1 MPGYSKAIMTVVI
14 QDGHHLVKL
23 DWHRALQDLVGETQ
37 DINRYRQCQYFAAF
51 EPDFLSPGTP
61 KSGCLLW
68 NRNKN
73 VPLKTF
79 KYEVHAHNL
88 KTLSIYLCGYI

>member
-1 MPGYSKAIMTVVI
+1 MMVVI
-14 QDGHHLVKL
+14 QDGRHLVKL

-37 DINRYRQCQYFAAF
+37 GINRQRQCQKLGVF
-51 EPDFLSPGTP
+51 ELDFLSPATP

-79 KYEVHAHNL
+79 KYEMHKSEDTEH
-88 KTLSIYLCGYI
+88 LCGYV